1 MSDPEVMEYRSPL
14 PLPPDAALYAGIDV
28 GSNTVKMIIA
38 DLGGGR
44 ANRVYEASLQ
54 SRLGEG
60 MMAQARRL
68 REVPI
73 LRTLDAFDHF
83 LAAVRSYPVRET
95 VAIGTAALRDA
106 ENRADF
112 LRRVDER
119 CGLKIEI
126 IPGEEEARLSYL
138 AVRRDPQWREVP
150 RLLAIDIGG
159 GSTEVIQGEA
169 HSDRIADRIS
179 VNWGAVKLTE
189 NFLKSDPPAVAQ
201 LAAAHLAASEAFGAV
216 PLSDNFTQA
225 ETRVVGIGGTVSNL
239 AAIQR
244 GGRSATETMHGYKL
258 HADDLEDVLSLLAT
272 STIAERRTFPGL
284 DPRRADII
292 LGGAILLSQAL
303 AHLGSLTV
311 EVSTRGLRWGLL
323 YDRFLAPNPDA

>member
-1 MSDPEVMEYRSPL
+1 MSDLDVQEYRSPL
-14 PLPPDAALYAGIDV
+14 PLPPDAALYAGVDV
-28 GSNTVKMIIA
+28 GSNTVKMIIG

-44 ANRVYEASLQ
+44 AARIYEASVQ

-60 MMAQARRL
+60 MAAHASRL

-73 LRTLDAFDHF
+73 LRTLDALAHF
-83 LAAVRSYPVRET
+83 VAAAKSYGVRQIVG
-95 VAIGTAALRDA
+95 VGTAALRNA
-106 ENRADF
+106 ENREEF
-112 LRRVDER
+112 LRRAQER
-119 CGLKIEI
+119 SGLTIEVI
-126 IPGEEEARLSYL
+126 SGEEEARLSYL
-138 AVRRDPQWREVP
+138 AVRRDPHWREVP

-169 HSDRIADRIS
+169 HSDRIANRIS

-189 NFLKSDPPAVAQ
+189 SFLKSDPPAIAQ
-201 LAAAHLAASEAFGAV
+201 LAAANQAAAEAFGAI
-216 PLSDNFTQA
+216 PLPESFQDA
-225 ETRVVGIGGTVSNL
+225 ETRVVGVGGTLSNL

-244 GGRSATETMHGYKL
+244 GGRSLSDVMHGYVL
-258 HADDLEDVLSLLAT
+258 PADDLEDVLSLLASRT
-272 STIAERRTFPGL
+272 VAERKTLPGL

-303 AHLGSLTV
+303 AHLNSHSV

-323 YDRFLAPNPDA
+323 YDRFLK

>member
-1 MSDPEVMEYRSPL
+1 MSDPEVMEYRSSL
-14 PLPPDAALYAGIDV
+14 PLPSDAALYAGIDV

-44 ANRVYEASLQ
+44 ATRVYEASLQ

-60 MMAQARRL
+60 MVAQTRRL

-83 LAAVRSYPVRET
+83 LAAVASYPVRET

-106 ENRADF
+106 ENRTDF
-112 LRRVDER
+112 LRRVEER
-119 CGLKIEI
+119 SGLKIEV
-126 IPGEEEARLSYL
+126 IPGDEEARLSYL
-138 AVRRDPQWREVP
+138 AVRRDPQWRDVP

-189 NFLKSDPPAVAQ
+189 SFLKSDPPAVAE
-201 LAAAHLAASEAFGAV
+201 LAAAHLAASEAFNAV
-216 PLSDNFTQA
+216 PLSENFTQA

-244 GGRSATETMHGYKL
+244 GGRPATESMHGYAL
-258 HADDLEDVLSLLAT
+258 HADDLEDVLSLLA
-272 STIAERRTFPGL
+272 SSPIAERKTFPGL

-323 YDRFLAPNPDA
+323 YDRFLEPKTQA